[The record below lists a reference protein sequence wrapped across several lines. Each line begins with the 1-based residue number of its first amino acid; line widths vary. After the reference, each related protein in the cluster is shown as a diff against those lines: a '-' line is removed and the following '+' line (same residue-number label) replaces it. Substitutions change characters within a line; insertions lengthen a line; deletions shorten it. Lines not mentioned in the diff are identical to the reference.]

1 MAKRTKR
8 RNKRYSNKRNS
19 KKKRVSGKRRRV
31 SRKVSKKT
39 YKHKNMRGGA
49 LKPEQKEDIKKYL
62 NQAGI
67 STERITK
74 KDLLNKLPPIE
85 ELIQLSHDDLKRRG
99 VPGGDALKIE
109 KANRVR
115 ETPREVAAAAL
126 PAPAAA
132 LPAPAQRKLSP
143 SELNLYRW
151 LNSVQLGHLLDSF
164 VANNYDDLDILKDE
178 DLNLDRLVGEIIK
191 GDDTETRKML
201 MQSLVKLR
209 ELGKW
214 LDSVQLGH
222 LFDSFVTH
230 GYDDL
235 ELLKD
240 EDLVPGELVDEIIK
254 GDDTETRKMLMQS
267 LVKLRAPVM
276 PVDYGEL
283 GKWLDSL
290 KLGNYKQAMH
300 DAGLNLDIVRSKTE
314 EEIRGLAE
322 QIIPVS
328 GHRMKLRQA
337 ARKLREPPT
346 AGPADGGTPV
356 SSGAQ
361 RVALTPDQQRLAKEM
376 EQKMLQMPVGRMGG
390 FGTGGFGTVV
400 ASAALPAAGVPGATG
415 AGNKIT
421 FYESED
427 KETYIFTNYFSGNPL
442 FFGDETGP
450 YGKKLAWK
458 TTEHYYQVYKFLHS
472 NADVSALY
480 EEAKD
485 LITGNDG
492 RNKMGPDWA
501 DAITTHQKDT
511 DGKIIQVDNRWWHGN
526 KFNKCQ
532 AGKLRAM
539 YNAEKMKFTQ
549 NDGTMGELNLKQAL
563 LNTGSA
569 MLVENAGDK
578 DSYWGDGKFKIKEG
592 GSNWDFKHIGNPSG
606 GNRLG
611 LLLMQIRDE
620 LNGLPNGTTC
630 PERALIYT
638 DSTVDPSYNT
648 STGYFDLGNRG
659 Y

>member
-1 MAKRTKR
+1 
-8 RNKRYSNKRNS
+8 
-19 KKKRVSGKRRRV
+19 
-31 SRKVSKKT
+31 
-39 YKHKNMRGGA
+39 
-49 LKPEQKEDIKKYL
+49 
-62 NQAGI
+62 
-67 STERITK
+67 
-74 KDLLNKLPPIE
+74 
-85 ELIQLSHDDLKRRG
+85 
-99 VPGGDALKIE
+99 
-109 KANRVR
+109 
-115 ETPREVAAAAL
+115 
-126 PAPAAA
+126 
-132 LPAPAQRKLSP
+132 
-143 SELNLYRW
+143 
-151 LNSVQLGHLLDSF
+151 
-164 VANNYDDLDILKDE
+164 
-178 DLNLDRLVGEIIK
+178 
-191 GDDTETRKML
+191 
-201 MQSLVKLR
+201 
-209 ELGKW
+209 
-214 LDSVQLGH
+214 
-222 LFDSFVTH
+222 
-230 GYDDL
+230 
-235 ELLKD
+235 
-240 EDLVPGELVDEIIK
+240 
-254 GDDTETRKMLMQS
+254 
-267 LVKLRAPVM
+267 
-276 PVDYGEL
+276 
-283 GKWLDSL
+283 
-290 KLGNYKQAMH
+290 
-300 DAGLNLDIVRSKTE
+300 
-314 EEIRGLAE
+314 
-322 QIIPVS
+322 
-328 GHRMKLRQA
+328 
-337 ARKLREPPT
+337 
-346 AGPADGGTPV
+346 
-356 SSGAQ
+356 
-361 RVALTPDQQRLAKEM
+361 
-376 EQKMLQMPVGRMGG
+376 MGG